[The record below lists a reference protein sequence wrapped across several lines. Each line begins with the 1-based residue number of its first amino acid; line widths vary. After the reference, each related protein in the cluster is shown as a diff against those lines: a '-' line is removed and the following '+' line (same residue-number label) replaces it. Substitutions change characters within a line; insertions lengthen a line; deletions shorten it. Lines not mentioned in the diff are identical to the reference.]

1 MQGVILL
8 IGVPAGLIAA
18 HFGGKIDTCLMRTV
32 DALYSIPSL
41 LFIIVIMTF
50 LRARLATPQG
60 PVAAALAGLD
70 GLTGGL
76 IGVFIGVGLI
86 TWMPA
91 ARLVRGTAVSL
102 KEKEFVE
109 AARAIGASNWRIMA
123 QHLLPN
129 VVPII
134 VVTATI
140 GVPQAIIYEAGI
152 SFLGLGARPPMP
164 SLGLMIAEA
173 IPNLRSYPYML
184 VSPALALS
192 CTVLAFNFFGDGL
205 RDASTLDG
213 ALTRPRDARR
223 SAGRVIQ
230 WRGSTVMGSETGTE
244 SACCVATSFLVCVH
258 AAPGGDDCAR
268 LPAEARPD
276 RAALDA
282 ETEDDV
288 DTPTSSAQIPIRKAI
303 ESALANGFIQ
313 TRRPKTIEA
322 IPARISHH
330 SLSISSRRRIPVTDL
345 HDAHD
350 DGPEA
355 DDEGQRQ
362 HRLEQRCA

>member
-91 ARLVRGTAVSL
+91 ARLLRGTAVSL

-164 SLGLMIAEA
+164 SWGLMIAEA

-205 RDASTLDG
+205 RDALDPWME
-213 ALTRPRDARR
+213 R
-223 SAGRVIQ
+223 
-230 WRGSTVMGSETGTE
+230 
-244 SACCVATSFLVCVH
+244 
-258 AAPGGDDCAR
+258 
-268 LPAEARPD
+268 
-276 RAALDA
+276 
-282 ETEDDV
+282 
-288 DTPTSSAQIPIRKAI
+288 
-303 ESALANGFIQ
+303 
-313 TRRPKTIEA
+313 
-322 IPARISHH
+322 
-330 SLSISSRRRIPVTDL
+330 
-345 HDAHD
+345 
-350 DGPEA
+350 
-355 DDEGQRQ
+355 
-362 HRLEQRCA
+362 